1 MIKISPSILSADF
14 MQMGEAIKTIEKSGA
29 DYIHCDIMDG
39 LFVPNITFGFN
50 MIADIKKISNLPI
63 DAHLMI
69 EKPERYI
76 ERFCKAGCD
85 IITVH
90 QEATVHLHRT
100 VQAIKSCGVKA
111 GVALNPMTP
120 LSTLEYMLE
129 DLDMALL
136 MSVNPGYSA
145 QSFIPAVMNKIKQ
158 LDKMIKATGK
168 EIELE
173 VDGGVNPSNIK
184 EVTEAGAN
192 VIVAGNAF
200 FAAEDPCKAVKILK
214 GE

>member
-29 DYIHCDIMDG
+29 DYIHCDVMDG
-39 LFVPNITFGFN
+39 LFVPNITFVFN

-76 ERFCKAGCD
+76 DRFCKAGCD

-100 VQAIKSCGVKA
+100 VQAIKTCGVKA

-129 DLDMALL
+129 DLDMVLL

-158 LDKMIKATGK
+158 LDAMIKATGK

-184 EVTEAGAN
+184 EVTAAGAN

-200 FAAEDPCKAVKILK
+200 FAAEDPCKAVKLLK